1 LYLAL
6 CPLCAAKYQEFV
18 KQDEGV
24 VAAFRQGIL
33 AARDTNII
41 LLNIKQLPNTIRF
54 VDAHL
59 FDLKI
64 FLEETS

>member
-1 LYLAL
+1 M
-6 CPLCAAKYQEFV
+6 

-64 FLEETS
+64 FLDETS